1 MTAGL
6 SPVSPACYEA
16 GRPGGVLAHLVRRDG
31 ECGTGG
37 LGCDLDVAGP
47 FSRKVR
53 PQERGVSV
61 AM

>member
-1 MTAGL
+1 M
-6 SPVSPACYEA
+6 SPACYEA
-16 GRPGGVLAHLVRRDG
+16 GRPGGVLVRRDG
-31 ECGTGG
+31 ECGAGG
-37 LGCDLDVAGP
+37 LGCDLDVAGR